1 MTPEEFYDSEKW
13 PIVKD
18 KFDKSANIFT
28 WYDICQFGHDYA
40 AQQVAAERERIKKEL
55 LDIINL
61 YNDNEMFGFSV
72 AKNAIE
78 NL

>member
-1 MTPEEFYDSEKW
+1 MKIAIELLEEHLPQKLVNITGYHREIILSCMQYH
-13 PIVKD
+13 
-18 KFDKSANIFT
+18 AN
-28 WYDICQFGHDYA
+28 D
-40 AQQVAAERERIKKEL
+40 QVAAERERIKKEL

-61 YNDNEMFGFSV
+61 YNDNEMFGYSV

>member
-1 MTPEEFYDSEKW
+1 MKTPIEIYERQGREPLRLNDTPKDQAIRSMEE
-13 PIVKD
+13 
-18 KFDKSANIFT
+18 
-28 WYDICQFGHDYA
+28 YA
-40 AQQVAAERERIKKEL
+40 SQQVAAERERIKKEL